1 LIKSLKNVPNRPFW
15 MAKRRSYG
23 WLNIEKGKVGIL
35 ICPFL
40 EFGGISYQNPA
51 SIMGIF
57 VTALIL
63 PKMYQKTITNL
74 ASSDYL

>member
-1 LIKSLKNVPNRPFW
+1 MSLIDPFGWPNIDP
-15 MAKRRSYG
+15 MG
-23 WLNIEKGKVGIL
+23 GLCIEKGKVGIL

-57 VTALIL
+57 VTVLIL
-63 PKMYQKTITNL
+63 PKMYQKTTMNL

>member
-1 LIKSLKNVPNRPFW
+1 MSLIDPFGWPNIDP
-15 MAKRRSYG
+15 MSG
-23 WLNIEKGKVGIL
+23 LCIEKGKVGIL

-57 VTALIL
+57 VTALIV
-63 PKMYQKTITNL
+63 PKMDQERTVNL